1 MINDDEVNRRLDDLE
16 TKVERHVQED
26 ANSRTTMMRWIIG
39 LLITVSL
46 SFLGMGW
53 QFMTYLENK
62 FTDLDAKIE
71 KVDEK
76 IFTLYKERK

>member
-1 MINDDEVNRRLDDLE
+1 MSSNMDLDRRVECLEKKVNQHIIDEVSVRS
-16 TKVERHVQED
+16 V
-26 ANSRTTMMRWIIG
+26 MMRWIIG
-39 LLITVSL
+39 LIIMVSL
-46 SFLGMGW
+46 SFLGVGW

-76 IFTLYKERK
+76 IFTLYRER